1 MLTDFHGI
9 NSVVTVKLGYKID
22 NCSNENN
29 ILFLNSLLNQLT
41 EEQPL
46 EIGLECYDPRFYD
59 KNSELI
65 RVFSEKTMNH
75 PNKIAH
81 LTLTAKVLNVTA
93 LSEEE
98 WINIWKDQLDPVN
111 KIDPNYLII
120 HATSKESRKLHVDE
134 QITNICI
141 NFPKIENIFKRPI
154 FIENTYEDLDFYEK
168 LFFIAPNSMNFVFDI
183 GHMKVHSKRTMDDWI
198 LFLDKLRNEGRK
210 IHFHLHD
217 NNGIYDLHKTISK
230 MNDPS
235 VIEFVIKLIKL
246 FPEFNF
252 ILESHSNNF
261 KEIEEDFL
269 LIKSNLVKETKL

>member
-1 MLTDFHGI
+1 MLTDFNKI
-9 NSVVTVKLGYKID
+9 NSETVNLGYKID

-29 ILFLNSLLNQLT
+29 IDFLNSILIQLT
-41 EEQPL
+41 DNQPL

-65 RVFSEKTMNH
+65 RIFSEKTNNH

-81 LTLTAKVLNVTA
+81 LTLTAKVLNVSA

-98 WINIWKDQLDPVN
+98 WTSIWKDQLDPVN
-111 KIDPNYLII
+111 KINPNYLII
-120 HATSKESRKLHVDE
+120 HATSKESRKLHEDE

-141 NFPKIENIFKRPI
+141 NFPKIEKIFNRPI

-168 LFFIAPNSMNFVFDI
+168 LFLIAPKSMNFVFDI
-183 GHMKVHSKRTMDDWI
+183 GHMKVHSKKTMEAWI
-198 LFLDKLRNEGRK
+198 VFLDKLRNEGRR

-230 MNDPS
+230 INDQN
-235 VIEFVIKLIKL
+235 VIDFIIKLIKF

-261 KEIEEDFL
+261 EEIQEDYI
-269 LIKSNLVKETKL
+269 LINSILK